1 MPNRNLSSASD
12 NLPARIIR
20 ETAAP
25 TQIVLI
31 DDDDLFRESL
41 GLNLIDEG
49 YEGTSFSSGAPA
61 DRGTAPSPNR
71 CRARG
76 GHALRLVNSA
86 PPSPAGVF
94 YHQPTAPTPEGP
106 GSAWA
111 PGLISPQDKRS
122 PPRPH

>member
-49 YEGTSFSSGAPA
+49 YEVTSFSSGAPA

-76 GHALRLVNSA
+76 GHALRLGNSA
-86 PPSPAGVF
+86 PPSPAGLF
-94 YHQPTAPTPEGP
+94 FHQT
-106 GSAWA
+106 
-111 PGLISPQDKRS
+111 R
-122 PPRPH
+122 PRTTVSRGGAG